1 MRSVLIALCAFL
13 LGLAALA
20 SWRALHAIP
29 PQGTQHA
36 ATNTHAAILPA
47 PARSVA
53 QGDIENPAPA
63 DSSNMLSDQDW
74 PHDAPTPEQ
83 VIYSQPE
90 LLDKAIGQL
99 KPRTSGKVNLYAIAF
114 AGDGSENVFRNE
126 AEYLQ
131 RLFASRFDAAGHVL
145 VLENNPAT
153 LATQPLADWSNLETA
168 LDAVAAKMDP
178 RQDILLL
185 YLTTHG
191 SEDHTLLVDMDPLPL
206 DQIDAGDLPGI
217 LAEHPFRHRV
227 VIVNA
232 CYSGG
237 FIPPLRGAGTH
248 GHHRRARRS
257 FFVRLRLAI
266 AAHLVRTCLPGGCVE
281 QDRRL
286 PPGLRR
292 RARRNRG
299 MGNQRPLHA
308 VRTAVVHGRRHRRPT
323 REMAR
328 QFRSGCSRAVCSC
341 AGIQDGS
348 IAIRVGKPAMQAS
361 QRAHSNPRVT
371 SVRRRER
378 VLNRRDRRGSR
389 TRHHP
394 QAREK
399 WPSNRH

>member
-29 PQGTQHA
+29 PQGTQYA

-53 QGDIENPAPA
+53 KGDIDNPAPA
-63 DSSNMLSDQDW
+63 DSSNLLSDQDW

-99 KPRTSGKVNLYAIAF
+99 KPRTPGKVNLYAIAF

-126 AEYLQ
+126 AEYLR
-131 RLFASRFDAAGHVL
+131 RLFALRFDAAGHVL

-237 FIPPLRGAGTH
+237 FLPPLRGAGTMVVTAARADRSSFGCGSQSQLTWF
-248 GHHRRARRS
+248 GHAFLVDALNKTADFHQAFDDARAE
-257 FFVRLRLAI
+257 I
-266 AAHLVRTCLPGGCVE
+266 AAWETSNRYMPSEPQLYMGDDIAAQLAKWRAGFVPG
-281 QDRRL
+281 
-286 PPGLRR
+286 
-292 RARRNRG
+292 A
-299 MGNQRPLHA
+299 A
-308 VRTAVVHGRRHRRPT
+308 VPFAPAPASR
-323 REMAR
+323 MAR
-328 QFRSGCSRAVCSC
+328 SR
-341 AGIQDGS
+341 
-348 IAIRVGKPAMQAS
+348 
-361 QRAHSNPRVT
+361 
-371 SVRRRER
+371 
-378 VLNRRDRRGSR
+378 
-389 TRHHP
+389 
-394 QAREK
+394 
-399 WPSNRH
+399 